1 MQSFFNF
8 VYTTRHD
15 PTTYSIDDPTACPW
29 AECPLCGQRASGG
42 AKEIGPKGQGTGGGV
57 KIAVLLKQTPD
68 TETKIKIKPD
78 ASGIEETDIKWVI
91 NPYDEYAV
99 EEALRFKE
107 AAGGGEVVIVTAG
120 SKRATETMRQAL
132 AMGADR
138 GIRIDT
144 EGIDLDSYTLSVILA
159 KALGPENFEVVFA
172 GKQAVDDD
180 CVQVAV
186 GVATALDW
194 PSVWPAEH
202 IELGGDK
209 KSVTVTRSVGGGIKE
224 IMEVV
229 LPGVICCDKG
239 EHAPRYASLPGIMK
253 AKSKPI
259 QELKAADLL
268 GGETPKIKLS
278 NFSLPPERKA
288 GKILKGE
295 PEEMAT
301 ELVKLLR
308 EEAKVI

>member
-1 MQSFFNF
+1 M
-8 VYTTRHD
+8 
-15 PTTYSIDDPTACPW
+15 
-29 AECPLCGQRASGG
+29 
-42 AKEIGPKGQGTGGGV
+42 KIG
-57 KIAVLLKQTPD
+57 VLLKQTPD

-78 ASGIEETDIKWVI
+78 ASGIDESDIKWVI
-91 NPYDEYAV
+91 STYDEYAV
-99 EEALRFKE
+99 EEALRLKD

-120 SKRATETMRQAL
+120 SKRAADSMRQAL

-144 EGIDLDSYTLSVILA
+144 EGVTLDSYTTAVVLS
-159 KALGPENFEVVFA
+159 KAVQTENFEILFA

-180 CVQVAV
+180 CVQVAQM
-186 GVATALDW
+186 VATALDW
-194 PSVWPAEH
+194 PAIWPAEH
-202 IELGGDK
+202 IELGADK
-209 KSVTVTRSVGGGIKE
+209 KSVTVTRPVAGGVKE
-224 IMEVV
+224 IMEMQ
-229 LPGVICCDKG
+229 LPGVLCCDKG
-239 EHAPRYASLPGIMK
+239 EHEPRYASLPGIMK

-259 QELKAADLL
+259 AELKAADLL
-268 GGETPKIKLS
+268 AGETPKVKWL

-295 PEEMAT
+295 PEAVCA

>member
-1 MQSFFNF
+1 M
-8 VYTTRHD
+8 
-15 PTTYSIDDPTACPW
+15 
-29 AECPLCGQRASGG
+29 
-42 AKEIGPKGQGTGGGV
+42 KIG
-57 KIAVLLKQTPD
+57 VLLKQTPD

-78 ASGIEETDIKWVI
+78 ASGIDETDIKWVI

-99 EEALRFKE
+99 EEALRLKE

-120 SKRATETMRQAL
+120 VLRAVESMRQAL

-144 EGIDLDSYTLSVILA
+144 EGLSPDNYMVSILLA
-159 KALGPENFEVVFA
+159 KAIEKENFDCVFA

-180 CVQVAV
+180 CVEVAH
-186 GVATALDW
+186 GLATLLNW
-194 PSVWPAEH
+194 PCVWPAEH
-202 IELGGDK
+202 YELSSDK
-209 KSVTVTRSVGGGIKE
+209 KVLTVTRPVGGGWKE
-224 IMEVV
+224 ILEMT
-229 LPGVICCDKG
+229 LPGVVCCDKG
-239 EHAPRYASLPGIMK
+239 EHDPRYASLPGIMK

-259 QELKAADLL
+259 ADCKAADLL
-268 GGETPKIKLS
+268 GGETAKVKWT
-278 NFSLPPERKA
+278 NFDLPPERKT

-295 PEEMAT
+295 AEAVCA